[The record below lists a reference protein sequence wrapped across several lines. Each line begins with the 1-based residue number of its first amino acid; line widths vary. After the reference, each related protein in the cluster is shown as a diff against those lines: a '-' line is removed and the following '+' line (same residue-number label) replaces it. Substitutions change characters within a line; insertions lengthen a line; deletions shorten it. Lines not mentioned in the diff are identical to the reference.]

1 MKTIITTPNAPSA
14 LGPYSQ
20 GIAFGNLLFA
30 SGQLGID
37 PQTNE
42 LPDDLEIQTRNALK
56 NLSAVLEAGNSHLE
70 NALKVTIFLKDMN
83 DFSAVNAIYSEFFP
97 RNCPARECVE
107 VARLP
112 KDARVEISAIAQIL

>member
-1 MKTIITTPNAPSA
+1 MKTIITTPSAPSA

-20 GIAFGNLLFA
+20 GISCGNLLFA

-56 NLSAVLEAGNSHLE
+56 NLSAVLEAGNSSLE

-97 RNCPARECVE
+97 QNCPARECVE